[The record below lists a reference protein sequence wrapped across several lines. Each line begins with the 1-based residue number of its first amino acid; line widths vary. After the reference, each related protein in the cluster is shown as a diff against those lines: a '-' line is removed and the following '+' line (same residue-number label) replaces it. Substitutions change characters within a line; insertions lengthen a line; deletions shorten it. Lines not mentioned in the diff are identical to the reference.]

1 MPLNGKKEMKW
12 EHQAYFFLSYKPSR
26 IIIAL
31 INVLFGKL
39 LEHLLCSLLHGMGM
53 SKETREQILK
63 TELPCA
69 GSTTFSYT
77 NFPTQTCEQALGGG
91 RCLGC
96 LSLVDFGG
104 I

>member
-1 MPLNGKKEMKW
+1 MKW
-12 EHQAYFFLSYKPSR
+12 EHRAYFFLSDKPSR
-26 IIIAL
+26 IIFAL

-53 SKETREQILK
+53 SKETREQIILK
-63 TELPCA
+63 TELSCA
-69 GSTTFSYT
+69 GSTTFSYI

-91 RCLGC
+91 RCMGC
-96 LSLVDFGG
+96 LSLLDFGG